1 MNKGTL
7 NTLIWGLL
15 TTISTTI
22 ISCNNSDSDGIPAS
36 NSKEKPSNAEKTAVV
51 SNFKDAVLLDSN
63 RIILY
68 PLTFSNEQKEDEGRS
83 YGEGQVAGPYWNIAF
98 YDTQTGLSKLL
109 SSGSAIRI
117 NTFQRNKAMMLYS
130 VTSFDHNGDGKLN
143 EQDPT
148 YLFTSDLLGNNFRQI
163 TPDRLHVSNF
173 QATSKSG
180 FIVIQAQMDSN
191 KDKKFGSSDQYVPML
206 FDVSKDAK
214 ARNTFSDDFTKEV
227 EKAFNKLYKK

>member
-1 MNKGTL
+1 MINNPKSPFL
-7 NTLIWGLL
+7 WPIVVALFAL
-15 TTISTTI
+15 S
-22 ISCNNSDSDGIPAS
+22 ISCNNSDSEGIPAS
-36 NSKEKPSNAEKTAVV
+36 TSKGKPSNAKKTTVV

-117 NTFQRNKAMMLYS
+117 NTFQRNKTMMLYS
-130 VTSFDHNGDGKLN
+130 VTSLDHNGDGKLN

-163 TPDRLHVSNF
+163 TPDRFNVSNF

-191 KDKKFGSSDQYVPML
+191 NDKKFGSSDQYVPML

-227 EKAFNKLYKK
+227 GEAFNKLYRK